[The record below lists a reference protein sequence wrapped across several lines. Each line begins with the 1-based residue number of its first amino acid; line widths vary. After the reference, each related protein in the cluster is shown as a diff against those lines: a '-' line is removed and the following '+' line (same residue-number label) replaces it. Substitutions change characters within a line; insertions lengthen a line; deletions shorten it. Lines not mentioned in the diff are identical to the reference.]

1 MSNKLRLF
9 ALGGLD
15 EDGKN
20 MFIVEDGDD
29 IFVIEAGLKY
39 PDSSQLGIEMV
50 IPDFSY
56 LIENASRVRAIFITH
71 GHEDVMAA
79 LPHLCKV
86 LNVPIYTAALTAQI
100 LKRRFMREG
109 IKDRDI
115 HVIKRNGT
123 YKIANHKIKTFGVT
137 QSIADAFGIAIYT
150 AQGYV
155 VYTSEFIVDFDCR
168 SKGFDFDINV
178 LSDISNGGVLALM
191 AESVGSGKNGHASP
205 NHRLTPQIEAAFEDA
220 QKRVVITMYNQNLFR
235 VIEVLELARKN
246 NKRVFIYD
254 PDLERLLAD
263 LQSLGYYDLSRV
275 DICPREKFSNEL
287 EDILIIVAGTGDT
300 IFKKVHRIAIHEDS
314 LITLRDTDTIIIA
327 SPMVPGTEKEG
338 AKMEDD
344 LYKESD
350 HVVMVDSKRM
360 FSMHAASEDLK
371 MMISLL
377 RPKYYVPVKGEYRQ
391 LVSNALIASQMDYS
405 PNNILVLDN
414 GQIAT
419 FENGVCQ
426 NINDRITLVDQNID
440 GNDSLDSSGL
450 ILKDRETLSTDGAII
465 CGVLLD
471 YNSKAVIAGPDV
483 QTRGFIYLKDADD
496 IIGKIKEI
504 FLECI
509 ASLVESNSYENVE
522 ARALAREKISKFVLK
537 ETGKRPMVLPSI
549 IEING
554 KRLAERGKKEDED
567 IA

>member
-1 MSNKLRLF
+1 MEQLKIF

-20 MFIVEDGDD
+20 MFIVEDGND

-39 PDSSQLGIEMV
+39 PNASQLGIEMV
-50 IPDFSY
+50 IPDFTY
-56 LIENASRVRAIFITH
+56 LIENASRVKAIFITH

-79 LPHLCKV
+79 LPNLCRV
-86 LNVPIYTAALTAQI
+86 LNVPIYTGALTAQI
-100 LKRRFMREG
+100 LKNRFTKLG
-109 IKDRDI
+109 IKDKDI

-137 QSIADAFGIAIYT
+137 QSIADAYGLAIMT
-150 AQGYV
+150 SQGYV

-178 LSDISNGGVLALM
+178 LSEICAGGVLALM
-191 AESVGSGKNGHASP
+191 AESVGSGRSGHASP
-205 NHRLTPQIEAAFEDA
+205 NHRLTPQIESAFEDS
-220 QKRVVITMYNQNLFR
+220 KNRIVITMYNQNLFR
-235 VIEVLELARKN
+235 VIEVLELARKSR
-246 NKRVFIYD
+246 KKVFVYD
-254 PDLERLLAD
+254 DDLNFLLSNMD
-263 LQSLGYYDLSRV
+263 RLGYYRLSSV
-275 DICPREKFSNEL
+275 QMIDKAHFDNNDDDCIV
-287 EDILIIVAGTGDT
+287 IVAGTGDT

-314 LITLRDTDTIIIA
+314 TITLRRSDTIIIA

-350 HVVMVDSKRM
+350 HVVIVDAKRM

-377 RPKYYVPVKGEYRQ
+377 RPKYYIPVKGEYRQ
-391 LVSNALIASQMDYS
+391 LVSNALIASQMDYQ
-405 PNNILVLDN
+405 PTNILVLDN
-414 GQIAT
+414 GQIAK
-419 FENGVCQ
+419 FENGECLS
-426 NINDRITLVDQNID
+426 INEHLTLIDQNID
-440 GNDSLDSSGL
+440 GKDSLDAQGL

-471 YNSKAVIAGPDV
+471 YNTKELIAGPDV
-483 QTRGFIYLKDADD
+483 QTRGFIYLKDADE
-496 IIGKIKEI
+496 IIKQISEI
-504 FLECI
+504 FLGCI
-509 ASLVESNSYENVE
+509 SDLIADNAYDNME
-522 ARALAREKISKFVLK
+522 ARQLARDRICKYVFK

-554 KRLAERGKKEDED
+554 KRLG
-567 IA
+567 